1 MKTQTGTGRGTAGWV
16 TYILHALDVGFDL
29 LQHSGMPLGLLG
41 APHTLVDALSHLLD
55 VALSIEQQWVVWMVF
70 RRVLQKVLGWEWR
83 PA

>member
-1 MKTQTGTGRGTAGWV
+1 MKTQTGTSWGTAGWG

-29 LQHSGMPLGLLG
+29 LKHAGMPLGLLS

-70 RRVLQKVLGWEWR
+70 RCVLQKVLGREWR
-83 PA
+83 PV